1 MSTRRRACLLLAT
14 SHALSLGFAAQ
25 AQTGTEG
32 ATAITSA
39 PKPPGTK
46 SIYLQRQKDG
56 SVLFT
61 DRPPAPG
68 GAAERTWT
76 VPADDPNSAELKRE
90 AARQESRRETQ
101 AINERVQ
108 RQLERQQERNDALV
122 LERLRLQQAQA
133 QRDAETARAERAQER
148 TSPPVIVVVPSHRP
162 PIGATTPMPDGMF
175 SPRPPQ
181 VRPPSA
187 PPASPS
193 PTLCLS
199 KTADCNPSSDPARN
213 GFGGR

>member
-1 MSTRRRACLLLAT
+1 MLAILGAASLECGAQSQAASGAGSGAGSASTVLPA
-14 SHALSLGFAAQ
+14 SS
-25 AQTGTEG
+25 
-32 ATAITSA
+32 TAPSS
-39 PKPPGTK
+39 TK

-61 DRPPAPG
+61 DRPAASGVAP
-68 GAAERTWT
+68 ERTWT
-76 VPADDPNSAELKRE
+76 VPADDPRVAEQKRE

-108 RQLERQQERNDALV
+108 RQLERQQERDDALV

-133 QRDAETARAERAQER
+133 QRDAEAARAELERERA
-148 TSPPVIVVVPSHRP
+148 SPPLIVVVPTHRP
-162 PIGATTPMPDGMF
+162 PIGATTPMPGGIF
-175 SPRPPQ
+175 NPRPPQ
-181 VRPPSA
+181 VRPPAA

-193 PTLCLS
+193 PSLCLS